1 MEIRQHWKKTPEE
14 EIKRTI
20 PDKFGYW
27 FAENL
32 PEFFYQGVTIRQIQ
46 EAMPKKLFEEYCKH
60 NAILYCDESGVVC
73 DLPKKGVINEK

>member
-1 MEIRQHWKKTPEE
+1 MKDVKENENSTTLEKYSRRRN
-14 EIKRTI
+14 KRII

-32 PEFFYQGVTIRQIQ
+32 PQFFSQGVSIRQIQ

-60 NAILYCDESGVVC
+60 NDILFCDDRWSYF
-73 DLPKKGVINEK
+73 